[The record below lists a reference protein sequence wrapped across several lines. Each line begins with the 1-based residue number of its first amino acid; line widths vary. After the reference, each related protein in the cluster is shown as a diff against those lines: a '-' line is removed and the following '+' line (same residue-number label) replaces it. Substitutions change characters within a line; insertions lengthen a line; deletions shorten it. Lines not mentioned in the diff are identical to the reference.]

1 MSDKETIHNEAS
13 GSGLPPGAHR
23 DYGSSGSKSAI
34 ARRGPPPVVWLM
46 LGVLSL
52 LALAVIFVL
61 PGVVADY
68 ELPFTPRAEVAE
80 IVAPNVSL
88 AAGANPIS
96 PFEEAQRALQRKEAQ
111 DVLASL
117 LARQAELESLSVE
130 DWAAEDYKAALEFAR
145 LGDEAYRT
153 QQFVEAAQEYRRSD
167 ASLQALQESLPQLFA
182 DAMAEGTEELGTGN
196 AALASE
202 KFTRALT
209 IRPQDSDAQL
219 GLQRAGT
226 LDQVAALLREAE
238 TLKTQ
243 SDYQGAEGRLQEAV
257 TLDQYH
263 DDARN
268 MLAQLRAQ
276 IGENT
281 FTNVMSEGFAA
292 LQSGNSE
299 SAIAAFERALAMRP
313 ASQQALEAITQTRD
327 QLAVNQITRHQTT
340 AQAAEAGERWEAAVA
355 EYDSALGI
363 DANLVFAIE
372 GRDYAQKR
380 LQLDRLLQSAIEQPG
395 RLADTAVHEQAV
407 QVYYTGLQLESPGP
421 RLQQQLGEL
430 EALLAK
436 AQVPVQVQIVSDN
449 LTEVTLYQVGVL
461 GRFESQVLT
470 LKPGQYVAVGTRPG
484 YRDVRTEFE
493 VGFDGRSAPV
503 TIACTE
509 EVVAVNRR

>member
-13 GSGLPPGAHR
+13 ASDLPPGASGQYR
-23 DYGSSGSKSAI
+23 AGGSLAT
-34 ARRGPPPVVWLM
+34 AARGPSPLIWLM
-46 LGVLSL
+46 LGVLTL

-61 PGVVADY
+61 PTVVEEY
-68 ELPFTPRAEVAE
+68 ELPFTPRAEVTE
-80 IVAPNVSL
+80 IAIPIATAAVST
-88 AAGANPIS
+88 NPIS

-117 LARQAELESLSVE
+117 LTRQADLEALSVE
-130 DWAAEDYKAALEFAR
+130 DWAPDAYQAALEFAR

-153 QQFVEAAQEYRRSD
+153 QEFAQATEQYRNSD
-167 ASLQALQESLPQLFA
+167 NALLALQEGLPQMFA
-182 DAMAEGTEELGTGN
+182 DVMAEGSTALDSGD

-202 KFTRALT
+202 RFARALT
-209 IRPQDSDAQL
+209 MRPQDSDALL

-226 LDQVAALLREAE
+226 LDAVGELLHEAE
-238 TLKTQ
+238 ML
-243 SDYQGAEGRLQEAV
+243 SSRAEYAEAESRLQQAV

-263 DDARN
+263 DDARS
-268 MLAQLRAQ
+268 MLVEVRAQ
-276 IGENT
+276 ISENT
-281 FTNVMSEGFAA
+281 FTSVMSQGFAA
-292 LQSGNSE
+292 LQAGNSE

-313 ASQQALEAITQTRD
+313 GSQQAQEAITQTRD
-327 QLAVNQITRHQTT
+327 QLAVNQITRHQSS
-340 AQAAEAGERWEAAVA
+340 AKAAEAEERWEAAVA
-355 EYDSALGI
+355 EYDSALSI

-407 QVYYTGLQLESPGP
+407 QVYYTGLQLDSPGP

-430 EALLAK
+430 EALLAR
-436 AQVPVQVQIVSDN
+436 AQVPVDVRLISDN

-461 GRFESQVLT
+461 GRFETQVLA